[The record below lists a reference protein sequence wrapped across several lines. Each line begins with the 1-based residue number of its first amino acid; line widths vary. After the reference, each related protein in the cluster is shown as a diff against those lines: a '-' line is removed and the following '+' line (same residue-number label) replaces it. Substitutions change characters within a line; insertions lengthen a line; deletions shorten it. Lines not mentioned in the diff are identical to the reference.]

1 LATIRNS
8 LRTRKTPKP
17 QKFRFLL
24 DSAFAKPQ
32 AFPRL
37 CKKAHLLH
45 AVQGFKMS
53 PQAEDQEI
61 YARAVQENCFVL
73 TINFKDFKKLVKAGK
88 PGIFG
93 IEAQLSNEEIDSLVT
108 QFISGKDPKNYLGK
122 AVKI

>member
-1 LATIRNS
+1 
-8 LRTRKTPKP
+8 
-17 QKFRFLL
+17 
-24 DSAFAKPQ
+24 
-32 AFPRL
+32 
-37 CKKAHLLH
+37 
-45 AVQGFKMS
+45 MS

-108 QFISGKDPKNYLGK
+108 QFISGKDPKNYMGK